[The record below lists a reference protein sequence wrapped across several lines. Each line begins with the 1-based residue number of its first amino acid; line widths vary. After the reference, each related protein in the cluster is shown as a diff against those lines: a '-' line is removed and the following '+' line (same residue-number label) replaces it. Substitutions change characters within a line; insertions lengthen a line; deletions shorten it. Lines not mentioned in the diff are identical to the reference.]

1 MTQRSAFLDSL
12 VLDSGSELHSLA
24 YFSEWMARQREAV
37 TVRIEKIPFSD
48 LRQWH
53 FDEVTGDLC
62 HDSGKFFSIRGIEV
76 RTNFGGR
83 PAWQQPIIDQPE
95 IGFLG
100 IIAKKIN
107 GTLHFLMQAK
117 IEPGN
122 INFVQLSPTL
132 QATKSNYT
140 QVHGGNKPLY
150 LEYFNG
156 TSSHRP
162 QVLID
167 QLQSEQGA
175 RFLKKRNRNIIIE
188 VQDDIPVHDNFIWLT
203 LGQIKRLITYD
214 NVVNMD
220 TRTVLSSIS
229 YGNVQDY
236 SWRDAVRFTCALDE
250 AMLLSA
256 LDPTK
261 AVHELDHL
269 ISWITDLKSYYE
281 LSVADVPLRNVE
293 GWEKDDYSIFHHER
307 KYFSINAVE
316 VAIGNR
322 EVQNWTQPIVESAQE
337 GLIGF
342 IAKRFNGVYHFLV
355 QAKVEAGNFDILEIA
370 PTVQCL
376 TGNYR
381 NGKNEYDVLFVND
394 VLNATPEQTI
404 HRSMQSE
411 EGGRFYQ
418 EQNLNIVVDAG
429 PDFPAYE
436 LPPTFKWMTA
446 GQLMEFTR
454 YNNYLNIQARSL
466 MSVLN
471 FHRVP
476 GNASS

>member
-1 MTQRSAFLDSL
+1 
-12 VLDSGSELHSLA
+12 
-24 YFSEWMARQREAV
+24 
-37 TVRIEKIPFSD
+37 
-48 LRQWH
+48 
-53 FDEVTGDLC
+53 
-62 HDSGKFFSIRGIEV
+62 
-76 RTNFGGR
+76 
-83 PAWQQPIIDQPE
+83 
-95 IGFLG
+95 
-100 IIAKKIN
+100 
-107 GTLHFLMQAK
+107 
-117 IEPGN
+117 
-122 INFVQLSPTL
+122 
-132 QATKSNYT
+132 
-140 QVHGGNKPLY
+140 
-150 LEYFNG
+150 
-156 TSSHRP
+156 
-162 QVLID
+162 
-167 QLQSEQGA
+167 
-175 RFLKKRNRNIIIE
+175 
-188 VQDDIPVHDNFIWLT
+188 
-203 LGQIKRLITYD
+203 
-214 NVVNMD
+214 
-220 TRTVLSSIS
+220 VLSSIS